1 MLHKLAEKEKS
12 KWDKYND
19 DDDKTKQVE
28 VDDNGEVVETDNGEL
43 DDEKYNNID
52 RTRPYLDW

>member
-19 DDDKTKQVE
+19 DNKTKQVE

>member
-28 VDDNGEVVETDNGEL
+28 VDDNVEVVETDNGEL

>member
-19 DDDKTKQVE
+19 DEDKTKQVE